1 MNSGFPDLLSLNLF
15 RATVR
20 EGTVTAAALR
30 FGIGQ
35 PHATRLLAQLQRR
48 LRLVLLVRSGRRLV
62 PTDAGLLFLEEVDRA
77 LAGLDHLADSARTIA
92 ADRRRP
98 VRLLV
103 QSHLAHGLMPK
114 VLARLAIASP
124 ELRVDLDIRQRNRLT
139 EWAGRSASDAILAM
153 WPLDIPHAA
162 GEALFEASYG
172 LAIPSR
178 HPLARH
184 SQITRRQLA
193 EHAFINVRPGLS
205 TRDRLQALCAGQAGT
220 PRIVA
225 ETGSVMSAVQL
236 AAEGLGLALTDPFL
250 PTLFKGDR
258 RIVFR
263 AIVGSPKVVY
273 GLAVQDN
280 RALWLPT
287 LREAI
292 VREGKAILA
301 TSFAA

>member
-1 MNSGFPDLLSLNLF
+1 MLP
-15 RATVR
+15 
-20 EGTVTAAALR
+20 
-30 FGIGQ
+30 
-35 PHATRLLAQLQRR
+35 
-48 LRLVLLVRSGRRLV
+48 
-62 PTDAGLLFLEEVDRA
+62 LEF
-77 LAGLDHLADSARTIA
+77 
-92 ADRRRP
+92 
-98 VRLLV
+98 
-103 QSHLAHGLMPK
+103 
-114 VLARLAIASP
+114 
-124 ELRVDLDIRQRNRLT
+124 
-139 EWAGRSASDAILAM
+139 
-153 WPLDIPHAA
+153 PHAA
-162 GEALFEASYG
+162 GEAIFEASYG

-184 SQITRRQLA
+184 SQITRRQLS

-205 TRDRLQALCAGQAGT
+205 TRDRLQALCAGQAGI

-250 PTLFKGDR
+250 PSLFKGDK

-273 GLAVQDN
+273 GLAVQHGLTPWQP
-280 RALWLPT
+280 A

-301 TSFAA
+301 ASFAA